1 MDKDRIA
8 GSAKQIVG
16 TVKQAA
22 GRLLGDKKTEVEG
35 AVQKADG
42 KAQNAIGSMKDKA
55 RGIVWKR

>member
-8 GSAKQIVG
+8 GSARQIVG

-22 GRLLGDKKTEVEG
+22 GKLLGDKKTEVKG

-42 KAQNAIGSMKDKA
+42 RAQNAIGSMKDTA
-55 RGIVWKR
+55 RNILRKR